1 MESDNQKT
9 RRQFCRQCSAGLA
22 ALSGAAILQACG
34 GGGPTSSSGGSFGGS
49 SLPRVSGA
57 SAGGGIQVT
66 IDAASPLASAGSLAL
81 VQSSAGSVLVAHTG
95 ADSFT
100 AVSATCTHEGCAITG
115 MSGSNYVCPCHGS
128 QFDASGRVLNG
139 PANRPLQQFN
149 TRFANGVLTIT
160 A

>member
-1 MESDNQKT
+1 MESENQKT
-9 RRQFCRQCSAGLA
+9 RRQFCRQCSAGFA
-22 ALSGAAILQACG
+22 ALSGLAVLEACG
-34 GGGPTSSSGGSFGGS
+34 GGGPTSSNGGSFGGS

-66 IDAASPLASAGSLAL
+66 IDAASPLASPGSMAL
-81 VQSSAGSVLVAHTG
+81 VQSSVGSVLVAHTG
-95 ADSFT
+95 ADSFV
-100 AVSATCTHEGCAITG
+100 AVSATCTHQGCAITG
-115 MSGSNYVCPCHGS
+115 FSGPNYVCPCHGS

-149 TRFANGVLTIT
+149 TQFANGILTIT